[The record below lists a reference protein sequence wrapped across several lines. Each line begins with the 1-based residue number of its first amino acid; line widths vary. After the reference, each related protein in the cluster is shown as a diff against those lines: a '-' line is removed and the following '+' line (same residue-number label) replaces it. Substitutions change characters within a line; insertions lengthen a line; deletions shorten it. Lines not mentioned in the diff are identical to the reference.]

1 MKKGLWIFLL
11 GLNLAA
17 LGADPGEGANN
28 TGAEA
33 SDSVEGESAAR
44 GKKRQKP
51 HVLSDDG
58 VERVKFFRGLSV
70 DLIEKFEVLKHTA
83 ELVYSDDFSGSLDD
97 VTLDQLLELSL
108 CPQITVRFQNLL
120 TVLGAPEV
128 SLNDIDLNQ
137 LIDAAY
143 LADRLAIVDRSA
155 LQIII
160 RSIRSRLSLEGIERG
175 LNLPSEVLNSNL
187 ALRISI
193 QLKTGLPDHIEDIIF
208 QPNRHKYLIKFENGT
223 AQQYNESDQKVGSLL
238 RNVISVW
245 WRPNGLGYLVIFQ
258 GGGHGQFYNETG
270 VAVGNLIKEDI
281 SDVSWQPCGNDY
293 FLHFVDGTAQRYNAY
308 GQKIG
313 ERVAE
318 VVQCIY
324 WQPDGLGYWVVF
336 EDDHA
341 QRFSSASELVGEA
354 LNNVELVSFQPD
366 GTDFFVI
373 YKDLSDPGVVRHNAQ
388 RYSGD
393 GMPVGEA
400 LPGVCKIYWQQDG
413 RFLTLSDDGRLDGG
427 SFVLDR
433 VKDVYWH
440 PNGRDCF
447 VELLGNT
454 AVYFV
459 DSFAKM
465 EEKRRYINLDPCYP
479 IIWQKNGAAYT
490 VKFRDGTLQR
500 YTFLDGSADG
510 DLLLNVSEFIPNFSN
525 NGYGICFDNC
535 RHAEIYS
542 FYDCNHL
549 KLSVQLLVQAILND
563 YERGGRAPTKLDPEL
578 EAILPLPLERL
589 LVDYGYIERSD
600 EVDVFTSP
608 S

>member
-1 MKKGLWIFLL
+1 MKKRLWILLL

-28 TGAEA
+28 TGATT

-44 GKKRQKP
+44 GSKRRKP

-70 DLIEKFEVLKHTA
+70 DLIEKFEVLKHAA

-97 VTLDQLLELSL
+97 VTLDQLLEHSL

-143 LADRLAIVDRSA
+143 VADRLAIVDRSA

-160 RSIRSRLSLEGIERG
+160 RSLRSRLSLEEIERG
-175 LNLPSEVLNSNL
+175 LNLPPEVLNSNL
-187 ALRISI
+187 ALGISI
-193 QLKTGLPDHIEDIIF
+193 QLKKGLPDHIEEIIF
-208 QPNRHKYLIKFENGT
+208 QPNGHKYLIKFENGT

-293 FLHFVDGTAQRYNAY
+293 FLQFVDGTAQRYNAY

-324 WQPDGLGYWVVF
+324 WQPDDLGYWIVF

-341 QRFSSASELVGEA
+341 QRFSSAGELVGEA

-373 YKDLSDPGVVRHNAQ
+373 YKDLSGPAGVVRHNAQ

-447 VELLGNT
+447 VEFLGNT

-465 EEKRRYINLDPCYP
+465 EKKRHYINLVNHFP
-479 IIWQKNGAAYT
+479 IVWQQDGMAYIVKFKNGMI
-490 VKFRDGTLQR
+490 QR
-500 YTFLDGSADG
+500 YNFVDGSADG
-510 DLLLNVSEFIPNFSN
+510 DLLLNVLEVWHKFN
-525 NGYGICFDNC
+525 NGYAVYFNSS
-535 RHAEIYS
+535 RQVAIYS

-549 KLSVQLLVQAILND
+549 KLSVQLLVQAILNN
-563 YERGGRAPTKLDPEL
+563 YERGERAPTKLDPEL
-578 EAILPLPLERL
+578 ESMLPLPLEKL
-589 LVDYGYIERSD
+589 LVDYGYMERSD
-600 EVDVFTSP
+600 EVSVFTSP